1 MDIIL
6 GVIVVILILAMFL
19 VRETWVFRVTDY
31 VYRTPKVEESFK
43 VAVLADLH
51 GKVYSGD
58 NEKLYRAI
66 AKASPDVVICA
77 GDMITAR
84 WDAKF
89 TGYFN
94 DEEFFSENKGYQEM
108 IRLLAKLTKICP
120 VYFGNG
126 NHESRLYRRRE
137 KFGSAYEEF
146 CLTLRHI
153 GVHLLSNKHEEIL
166 VNDTPVCIYGL
177 DIERD
182 YYKRV
187 EKIVMDP
194 AYVTS
199 KLGKAE
205 DNNPGINLLI
215 AHNPEYFEAY
225 TAWGADLTFSGH
237 LHGGMVRIPGI
248 GGLLSPQL
256 RFFPKYSGGI
266 YYDKKGRAEIVS
278 KGIGAHGID
287 IRVFNR
293 AEIVMVNIERQK
305 YGNSREAAGL

>member
-1 MDIIL
+1 M
-6 GVIVVILILAMFL
+6 VVILIIAMLL
-19 VRETWVFRVTDY
+19 VRETYIFRTTEY
-31 VYRTPKVEESFK
+31 VYRTRKVEEDFK

-51 GKVYSGD
+51 GKIYGGD
-58 NEKLYRAI
+58 NEKIYRDI
-66 AKASPDVVICA
+66 ARAKPDVIICA

-89 TGYFN
+89 TGYFKG
-94 DEEFFSENKGYQEM
+94 EEFYSDNKGYREM
-108 IRLLAKLTKICP
+108 IRLLSKLTKIAP
-120 VYFGNG
+120 VYYGNG

-146 CLTLRHI
+146 TETLRHI
-153 GVHLLSNKHEEIL
+153 GVHLLSNKKEEIL
-166 VNDTPVCIYGL
+166 IKGTPVCIYGL
-177 DIERD
+177 DIERE

-205 DNNPGINLLI
+205 DDANGINLLI

-225 TAWGADLTFSGH
+225 EAWGADVTFSGH

-248 GGLLSPQL
+248 GGVLSPQL
-256 RFFPKYSGGI
+256 RFFPRYSGGI
-266 YYDKKGRAEIVS
+266 YYKNGRCEVVS

-287 IRVFNR
+287 LRVFNR
-293 AEIVMVNIERQK
+293 AEIVMLDIKR
-305 YGNSREAAGL
+305 